1 MYMDW
6 SYFEQGSIQATKHDD
21 DILLSKPLL
30 YCVV

>member
-6 SYFEQGSIQATKHDD
+6 SYFEQGSIKATKHDD